1 MRIRTISPRSR
12 VSGGVA
18 QGSRITAQF
27 EGAST
32 GYRMGKKGLG
42 SGHING
48 EMSRS
53 LSALRQRSLN
63 AVRNH
68 AYAKTAATT
77 HVDNMVGC
85 GIVAKWPDPVMQA
98 LWDVWIKRC
107 DADGLDNLYALQALV
122 ARECFVSGES
132 LTRRRFRS
140 PQQSKGVVPLRLQVI
155 STRQLDEAY
164 SDPLN
169 NILQSI
175 QFNGFGERVAYH
187 LMPTA
192 AGSGF
197 ASLNRIRIPAAD
209 VAHVFERLE
218 AGQVRGVPEL
228 SAILVRLYELDEMQD
243 AILSRAKVSA
253 LFGGFIQRK
262 PGKGGVLPTESN
274 VVAQAGSDEGDIGDK
289 VGETEEGSSIE
300 SIRIGGLHYL
310 DEDESIEFP
319 DLPDIG
325 ANHVVWLKTELR
337 ASAKAVGLTYEQLTG
352 DLEGVSLSAIRAGLL
367 DFRRRIERLQ
377 WNLMIA
383 RWCEQ
388 VAMWFAE
395 AAVMSGMASLADF
408 WENPYPHLPKW
419 IPPKFEEVDR
429 LKSAMA
435 DLIEMRSGTETRRD
449 KVAAPGND
457 IDEVDAQLKREQES
471 ELVLDSNPAKTDGS
485 GALQTLLSAML
496 SEDEDAP
503 LTKDKTQ

>member
-1 MRIRTISPRSR
+1 MELRSISPRSR
-12 VSGGVA
+12 VSGGVSG
-18 QGSRITAQF
+18 GSRIKAQF

-48 EMSRS
+48 ETGRS
-53 LSALRQRSLN
+53 LSVLRQRSLN

-68 AYAKTAATT
+68 AYAKTAAGT

-85 GIVAKWPDPVMQA
+85 GIVAKWPDPAMQA
-98 LWDVWIKRC
+98 LWEVWIKRC

-122 ARECFVSGES
+122 ARESFVSGES
-132 LTRRRFRS
+132 LTRRRFRTR
-140 PQQSKGVVPLRLQVI
+140 QQSKGVVPLRLQVI
-155 STRQLDEAY
+155 SARQLDEGY

-169 NILQSI
+169 NLLQGI
-175 QFNGFGERVAYH
+175 QFNGVGERAFYH
-187 LMPTA
+187 ITPTA

-197 ASLNRIRIPAAD
+197 ASLNRIRVPAAD

-253 LFGGFIQRK
+253 LFGGFISRK
-262 PGKGGVLPTESN
+262 PGKGPPLPSESN
-274 VVAQAGSDEGDIGDK
+274 SVASGEGDLGEA
-289 VGETEEGSSIE
+289 VGETEDGEPIE
-300 SIRIGGLHYL
+300 AIRAGGLHYL
-310 DEDESIEFP
+310 DDDEAIDFP

-352 DLEGVSLSAIRAGLL
+352 DLEGVSFSAIRAGLL

-395 AAVMSGMASLADF
+395 AAVMSGMADLADF
-408 WENPYPHLPKW
+408 WDNPYPHLPTW

-429 LKSAMA
+429 LKAAMA
-435 DLIEMRSGTETRRD
+435 DHLEMRDGTDTRQN
-449 KVAAPGND
+449 KVAQRGYD
-457 IDEVDAQLKREQES
+457 LDEVDAQLAREQQS
-471 ELVLDSNPAKTDGS
+471 DLVLDSNPAKTDGS
-485 GALQTLLSAML
+485 GAFQTLVSAML

-503 LTKDKTQ
+503 LIKDKTK

>member
-12 VSGGVA
+12 VNGGVSP
-18 QGSRITAQF
+18 GSRISAQF

-32 GYRMGKKGLG
+32 GYRMGNKGLG

-68 AYAKTAATT
+68 AYAKTAANTF
-77 HVDNMVGC
+77 VDNMVGY
-85 GIVAKWPDPVMQA
+85 GIVAKWPSDELQA
-98 LWDVWIKRC
+98 LWDVWIKLC

-155 STRQLDEAY
+155 SARQLDEGF
-164 SDPLN
+164 SNPLN
-169 NILQSI
+169 NILQGI
-175 QFNGFGERVAYH
+175 QFNGFGERVFYH
-187 LMPTA
+187 LQPTA
-192 AGSGF
+192 AGSSF
-197 ASLNRIRIPAAD
+197 ASLNRIRVPAAD

-253 LFGGFIQRK
+253 LFGGFIKRST
-262 PGKGGVLPTESN
+262 GKGGPLPTESN
-274 VVAQAGSDEGDIGDK
+274 IIDQAGDIGDK

-310 DEDESIEFP
+310 DDDEDIEFP

-337 ASAKAVGLTYEQLTG
+337 ASAKSVGLTYEQLTG

-377 WNLMIA
+377 WNLMVA

-388 VAMWFAE
+388 VAMWFVE
-395 AAVMSGMASLADF
+395 AAVMSGMVNLPDF
-408 WENPYPHLPKW
+408 WDNPYVHLPSW

-429 LKSAMA
+429 LKSSMA
-435 DLIEMRSGTETRRD
+435 DLIEMRSGLETRRD
-449 KVAAPGND
+449 KVAARGND
-457 IDEVDAQLKREQES
+457 IDEIDAQLQREQAS
-471 ELVLDSNPAKTDGS
+471 DLVLDSNPAKTDGA
-485 GALQTLLSAML
+485 GAFQTLATTLMA
-496 SEDEDAP
+496 EDEDAP
-503 LTKDKTQ
+503 LIKDKTQ